1 MRQIS
6 RNLRYFTLYLF
17 AFLRRNLIFFRNPK
31 SLFIFLIIF
40 VVLLAGAVFFKN
52 SFRNKGFVVEG
63 LAGTYREE
71 DLPDTVNYLLSSSL
85 VTIDKTGQARPNL
98 VENWLVSEDGKTYT
112 FKLKNNLFWLNGEKI
127 KAQDIDVRVPVDMV
141 ALDDNTL
148 QFKLA
153 ENFSPFPTLL
163 IKPIFKKGTKIG
175 LGPYKIDKVRKDP
188 GNRLFVTKVF
198 LSAPDYP
205 SLVMNFYDS
214 ERKLKTAL
222 ELGEVQVALGLSDP
236 DNLALQKNIVKLQKN
251 NLNQLVTIFYN
262 TKDPILSDENLRLA
276 LSYGAPLI
284 LGELEAKTSVPSTSW
299 AFNDGVKDFLD
310 NPEQAKASL
319 KKVQNLDN
327 LKKSPVTLTATSSL
341 GDVGQRIVDSWNKVG
356 IKSVLR
362 IESGIPQN
370 FQALLIAQNIPSD
383 PDQYSLWH
391 STQTQTNISHFSN
404 PRVDKDLEDGR
415 KEKDLEVRKGEYHDF
430 QKVLLDNAPA
440 TFLYF
445 PKYNILYFKKVEE
458 PLMKILNLQL
468 PQLQS

>member
-1 MRQIS
+1 MSLTS
-6 RNLRYFTLYLF
+6 RNIRYSILYLL
-17 AFLRRNLIFFRNPK
+17 AFFKRN
-31 SLFIFLIIF
+31 
-40 VVLLAGAVFFKN
+40 VLFFKN
-52 SFRNKGFVVEG
+52 PKFLFILLFFLVIFIAGGFFLKNSLNNHGFLVEG

-85 VTIDKTGQARPNL
+85 VSIDKNGQVTPNL
-98 VENWLVSEDGKTYT
+98 VEGWTVSEDGKTYN

-127 KAQDIDVRVPVDMV
+127 KASDIDVRVPVDMV

-163 IKPIFKKGTKIG
+163 TKPIFKKGTKIG
-175 LGPYKIDKVRKDP
+175 LGPYKIDKIRKDP
-188 GNRLFVTKVF
+188 SNRVFITKVF
-198 LSAPDYP
+198 LSAKDYP
-205 SLVMNFYDS
+205 SMIINFYDS

-222 ELGEVQVALGLSDP
+222 ELGEIQVALGITDP
-236 DNLALQKNIVKLQKN
+236 DNLAQQKNIVKLQKN

-262 TKDPILSDENLRLA
+262 TKDPILADENLRLA
-276 LSYGAPLI
+276 LSYSAPSI
-284 LGELEAKTSVPSTSW
+284 LGEYEAKTSIPISSW
-299 AFNDGVKDFLD
+299 AFNGEVKDFLD
-310 NPEQAKASL
+310 NLEQAKVSL
-319 KKVQNLDN
+319 KKVENIEN
-327 LKKSPVTLTATSSL
+327 LKKTPITLTATSSL
-341 GDVGQRIVDSWNKVG
+341 GDVGQKIIDSWNKMG

-391 STQTQTNISHFSN
+391 STQSQTNISQFSN

-415 KEKDLEVRKGEYHDF
+415 KEKDLEVRKGKYHDF

-445 PKYNILYFKKVEE
+445 PKYNILYFKKVEK

>member
-1 MRQIS
+1 MARK
-6 RNLRYFTLYLF
+6 LRYFLLYLL
-17 AFLRRNLIFFRNPK
+17 AFLKRNRYILKNPK
-31 SLFIFLIIF
+31 FLVVFFVLAVVLFGGGIFL
-40 VVLLAGAVFFKN
+40 KN
-52 SFRNKGFVVEG
+52 SLVKRDLIVEG

-71 DLPDTVNYLLSSSL
+71 DLPDTVNNLLSQSL
-85 VTIDKTGQARPNL
+85 VTIDKNGQVKPNL
-98 VENWLVSEDGKTYT
+98 AESWTISEDGKTY
-112 FKLKNNLFWLNGEKI
+112 FFRLKNNLYWLTGEKI
-127 KAQDIDVRVPVDMV
+127 KAQDVDVNIPVDVTAM
-141 ALDDNTL
+141 DDSTL

-175 LGPYKIDKVRKDP
+175 LGPYKIDKIRKDP
-188 GNRLFVTKVF
+188 GNRVFVTKVF
-198 LSAPDYP
+198 LSAKDKPT
-205 SLVMNFYDS
+205 LVINFYDS

-222 ELGEVQVALGLSDP
+222 ELGEVQVALGLTDP
-236 DNLALQKNIVKLQKN
+236 NNLTQQKNMVRLQKS
-251 NLNQLVTIFYN
+251 NLNQIVTIFYN
-262 TKDPILSDENLRLA
+262 TQDPVLSDENLRLA
-276 LSYGAPLI
+276 LSYSAPSI
-284 LGELEAKTSVPSTSW
+284 LGEFEAKTSIPTTSW

-310 NPEQAKASL
+310 NPDQARASF
-319 KKVQNLDN
+319 KRVQNADN
-327 LKKSPVTLTATSSL
+327 LKKSPLILTATTSL
-341 GDVGQRIVDSWNKVG
+341 EEIGQKVVDQWNKAG
-356 IKSVLR
+356 INSVLR

-391 STQTQTNISHFSN
+391 STQAQTNISKFSN

-415 KEKDLEVRKGEYHDF
+415 KERDLEVRKQKYQDF

-468 PQLQS
+468 PQYQS